1 LVNIIQ
7 AFKKLTW
14 ISQMCETIDGLH
26 IELAKKPTF
35 KLVLTN
41 YWNKHDHRNVVLQ
54 VVCGTDLTFWDV
66 VVLAQGGTHDATHL
80 RTFSL
85 YRGFGHMELL
95 QNLIVTIGDQEVQS
109 YIVIVST
116 YPPLISI
123 IKAYPQ
129 KKLGDE
135 AKDDSDKEL

>member
-1 LVNIIQ
+1 
-7 AFKKLTW
+7 
-14 ISQMCETIDGLH
+14 
-26 IELAKKPTF
+26 
-35 KLVLTN
+35 
-41 YWNKHDHRNVVLQ
+41 VVLQ